1 MVTVLNKVCFAQFAL
16 FSPPPHLSTGHQDLK
31 WYNSFKI
38 FMFITNKTTIFPA
51 EDDDGYRSASPT
63 SQTAQSAAC
72 VILWGEWMLWQFSFL
87 CYPFQIPSQ
96 FKQNM
101 LFFSRKHHLQRC
113 KRLVLFHIT
122 WSLGKVSICDIFTMH
137 TRKKEFLR

>member
-1 MVTVLNKVCFAQFAL
+1 
-16 FSPPPHLSTGHQDLK
+16 
-31 WYNSFKI
+31 
-38 FMFITNKTTIFPA
+38 MFVTNKTTILTA

-72 VILWGEWMLWQFSFL
+72 VILWGEWMFWQFSFL

-101 LFFSRKHHLQRC
+101 LFFSRKHHSQRC

-137 TRKKEFLR
+137 TRKKEFSEITDICIRPRKKHITFFVDNLGLAFPDKK